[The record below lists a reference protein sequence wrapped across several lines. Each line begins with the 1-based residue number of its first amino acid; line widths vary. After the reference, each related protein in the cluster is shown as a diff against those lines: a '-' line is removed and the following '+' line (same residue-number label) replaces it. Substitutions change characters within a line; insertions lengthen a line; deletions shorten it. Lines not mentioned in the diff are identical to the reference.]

1 VTAQVSAKR
10 LGTDR
15 VMSLDL
21 IRGIAVLGIL
31 AINVAG
37 FAGPPADVY
46 APVTHGSDPAIDSA
60 VYALWLVLFEGK
72 MRALFSILFGASMEL
87 FVRRAEAD
95 GRDGHALQLRRLG
108 WLAVFG
114 YLHWLVW
121 WGDILFDYALA
132 GLAALAL
139 RQAPRRL
146 LIVIALMTFAF
157 SQAYDAI
164 DWLPLAAAEH
174 AVAAHSATPGQAK
187 YLSDSRVTISENAA
201 RDLTAVQRGLIPQAL
216 GKLADRPFEP
226 LLNALSE
233 IGEALPYM
241 LLGVVL
247 LRSGFFE
254 GGWSRRR
261 LIALACTGVL
271 AGSAMTLPFA
281 FWAWRNGYPFA
292 AMHMAIGGGLSL
304 AHLLTALGY
313 AALLMLGAGS
323 LAQTQIGQRIAAAGR
338 MALSN
343 YLGST
348 LVMTAVFYGWGLGLI
363 GRIGTAW
370 QAAFVILGWALIL
383 GWSAPWLARFRQGPF
398 EWIWRS
404 LVEGRK
410 ISLAR

>member
-1 VTAQVSAKR
+1 
-10 LGTDR
+10 
-15 VMSLDL
+15 
-21 IRGIAVLGIL
+21 VLGIL
-31 AINVAG
+31 AINMAV

-46 APVTHGSDPAIDSA
+46 APVTHGGDPAIDSA

-87 FVRRAEAD
+87 FVRRAEAA

-132 GLAALAL
+132 GLATLAL
-139 RQAPRRL
+139 RQAPRRML
-146 LIVIALMTFAF
+146 VTIALLTFAF
-157 SQAYDAI
+157 SQAYNAI
-164 DWLPLAAAEH
+164 DWLPLSAAEH
-174 AVAAHSATPGQAK
+174 AVAAHSATPDQAK
-187 YLSDSRVTISENAA
+187 YFSDSRASISSDAA
-201 RDLTAVQRGLIPQAL
+201 RDLAAVRRGLVPQAL
-216 GKLADRPFEP
+216 AKLAGQPLEP
-226 LLNALSE
+226 LLGALSE

-241 LLGVVL
+241 LIGVVL

-261 LIALACTGVL
+261 VIALAM
-271 AGSAMTLPFA
+271 AGLILGTAMTAPFA
-281 FWAWRNGYPFA
+281 LWAWRNDYPFA
-292 AMHMAIGGGLSL
+292 AMRMAIGGGLSL

-313 AALLMLGAGS
+313 AALLVLATPS
-323 LAQTQIGQRIAAAGR
+323 LTRTRIGRRIAAAGR

-348 LVMTAVFYGWGLGLI
+348 LMMTAIFYGWGLGLA

-370 QAAFVILGWALIL
+370 QAAFIVLGWALIL
-383 GWSAPWLARFRQGPF
+383 GWSAPWLARFRQGPL
-398 EWIWRS
+398 EWLWRS
-404 LVEGRK
+404 LVERRK
-410 ISLAR
+410 ISLAL